1 MKHGGTLAR
10 FLHADGRKRAFELK
24 RYAPAR
30 DGAQRIGISWEGEQ
44 PAYGDGTPPDVQVI
58 PKGDQALAEA
68 YAEFIGACPMRL
80 ANALEDLNDARREL
94 ARFNGE
100 AWRGRA
106 IAVED
111 TGHRGGIWL
120 YSEEIATLPEGKWSA
135 HFGIWFASWEALAD
149 ILALSPCGVGVAAG
163 GTPFV
168 RLAPYRKPKGGDSE
182 SI

>member
-1 MKHGGTLAR
+1 MKHDGTLAR
-10 FLHADGRKRAFELK
+10 FVLPDGGKRPFNLT
-24 RYAPAR
+24 RYAPGR
-30 DGAQRIGISWEGEQ
+30 DGTQRIGISWEGEQ
-44 PAYGDGTPPDVQVI
+44 IAYGIGAPPEVQVI
-58 PKGDQALAEA
+58 PKGDQALADA
-68 YAEFIGACPMRL
+68 YAAFIGAAPMRL
-80 ANALEDLNDARREL
+80 ANALEDLSAARREL

-111 TGHRGGIWL
+111 AGHRGGVWL
-120 YSEEIATLPEGKWSA
+120 YSEEIVALPEDKWSA

-149 ILALSPCGVGVAAG
+149 HLALSPCGVGIASG